1 MNIRT
6 EPPGIHIPGDRGD
19 SLFIVETPKHRR
31 MTLEYRAD
39 FETIPWQ
46 SALSGMRYRVCEQDG
61 GRLRVVEYSSN
72 FVEPDWCRNGHVGY
86 VLEGEFE
93 IDFNGRLVRFG
104 AGDGIFIPPGEDHK
118 HMPRILSEIVRV
130 VLFEDA

>member
-1 MNIRT
+1 M
-6 EPPGIHIPGDRGD
+6 DR
-19 SLFIVETPKHRR
+19 
-31 MTLEYRAD
+31 
-39 FETIPWQ
+39 
-46 SALSGMRYRVCEQDG
+46 SA
-61 GRLRVVEYSSN
+61 VEYAALHA
-72 FVEPDWCRNGHVGY
+72 EGAEGAL
-86 VLEGEFE
+86 LEGEFE